1 MPFPYRWPGPSPR
14 GTALAICGVLAAL
27 LVTALAAVVPG
38 ARAFAG
44 VTGSSPLTHAP
55 GFRQAFGEQ
64 TLADPYGV
72 AASPG
77 GTLWVAD
84 TGHGRI
90 VEFSQAGRLITS
102 VAGGLDQPEGVA
114 TDAAGHVW
122 VADTGH
128 DRVVEFSPAGHVL
141 AAFGSAGSGN
151 GQLDQPVALA
161 LSPSGDVWVA
171 DQGNSRVEEFSAS
184 GRYLAAIRVPTPAG
198 VALDAAGDVWV
209 SSPSYAPGN
218 AVDEF
223 SPSGRSLQSF
233 GTTQAGY
240 GDLGDT
246 GGIAIGPAGRVYVA
260 QPDYGWVSVFGRDGL
275 FYTEFGLRSDPAQAS
290 EDLTFPQ
297 GLAVTA
303 TGQVW
308 VADSGDNRIA
318 EFGPAAGPRA
328 SAPPSGGPP
337 LLLIGGLAIL
347 AALLARIGL
356 AWLFVRRR
364 RRTATPDAGPAP
376 PDAGPP
382 APDAGA
388 PAPDAG
394 LPPPDEPPP
403 HAEFSRRAVLAG
415 ATILSGVAV
424 GGTLLPL
431 SVRRALAATLSD
443 PPTGTLADIEHIVIL
458 MQENRSFD
466 HYFGTMPGVRGFAD
480 PAAIRLPSGRPV
492 FYQPRPGPGYLTPF
506 HYDTRTTSAQATPG
520 TDHSWPTQHQAWN
533 NGAMDRWVAAKG
545 PYTMGYFTQADIP
558 FHRALAQAFT
568 ICDNYHCSVLGPT
581 NPNRLYMW
589 TGMIDPNGASGGP
602 VIDNTPAYNNVILS
616 WTTYPE
622 RLERAGISWQVYQEE
637 DNFDDNALAWFR
649 QFGRA
654 PASSP
659 LRQRGMQTRAAGW
672 FENDARQGNLP
683 QVSWLVAPTAQS
695 EHPDYF
701 PAAGAE
707 YIASKLDAIASNPD
721 LWRSTLFILCYDEND
736 GLFDHVPPPTAPPG
750 TPGEFV
756 GAEPIG
762 LGFRVPA
769 LVISPWSAG
778 GYVCSDVLDH
788 TSLIRVIE
796 KRFGVA
802 EPNIS
807 AFRRRTCGDFTGA
820 LRFSARP
827 AGFPRSNR
835 AISLATAE
843 AGLLTAQQEVFS
855 NPPPLVPAV
864 NEPVPVQ

>member
-1 MPFPYRWPGPSPR
+1 VAAFATR
-14 GTALAICGVLAAL
+14 GMVAAL
-27 LVTALAAVVPG
+27 LVSALAAGAPG
-38 ARAFAG
+38 ASASTA
-44 VTGSSPLTHAP
+44 VAGSSPLAHAP

-64 TLADPYGV
+64 TLAGPYGV
-72 AASPG
+72 AVSPG
-77 GTLWVAD
+77 GTIWVAD
-84 TGHGRI
+84 TGHDRI
-90 VEFSQAGRLITS
+90 VEFSQAGRLIMS
-102 VAGGLDQPEGVA
+102 VGGDPFRLDQPEGIA

-141 AAFGSAGSGN
+141 AAFGSAGRGN

-184 GRYLAAIRVPTPAG
+184 GRYLASIRVPTPAG
-198 VALDAAGDVWV
+198 VAVDAAGDIWV

-223 SPSGRSLQSF
+223 SPAGRSLQSF

-246 GGIAIGPAGRVYVA
+246 GGIAIGPADRVYVA
-260 QPDYGWVSVFGRDGL
+260 QPDYGWLSVFDRDGL
-275 FYTEFGLRSDPAQAS
+275 FYTEFGLRSDPAQAGQ
-290 EDLTFPQ
+290 DLEFPQ

-308 VADSGDNRIA
+308 VADSGGNRIA
-318 EFGPAAGPRA
+318 EFGPAAAPHA
-328 SAPPSGGPP
+328 PVPPSGGPP

-356 AWLFVRRR
+356 AWVFTRRR
-364 RRTATPDAGPAP
+364 RRAAAPAPPAAPDAPDAGPDAPDAGP
-376 PDAGPP
+376 PDAGPT
-382 APDAGA
+382 
-388 PAPDAG
+388 
-394 LPPPDEPPP
+394 PP
-403 HAEFSRRAVLAG
+403 AEFSRRRVLAG
-415 ATILSGVAV
+415 ATALSGVAA
-424 GGTLLPL
+424 GGAVLPL
-431 SVRRALAATLSD
+431 SLRRALAATLSD
-443 PPTGTLADIEHIVIL
+443 PPAGSLADIEHIVIL

-480 PAAIRLPSGRPV
+480 PAAIRLPGGRPV
-492 FYQPRPGPGYLTPF
+492 FYQPRPAPAGFLTPF

-533 NGAMDRWVAAKG
+533 HGAMDQWVAAKG

-589 TGMIDPNGASGGP
+589 TGMIDPNGVSGGP
-602 VIDNTPAYNNVILS
+602 VIDNSPAYNNVILS

-649 QFGRA
+649 QFSQA

-659 LRQRGMQTRAAGW
+659 LRQRGLQTRAAGW
-672 FENDARQGNLP
+672 FENDARRGNLP

-695 EHPDYF
+695 EHPDYY

-736 GLFDHVPPPTAPPG
+736 GLFDHVPPPTAAPG

-756 GAEPIG
+756 GGEPIG

-778 GYVCSDVLDH
+778 GHVCSDVLDH

-807 AFRRRTCGDFTGA
+807 AYRRRTCGDFTGA
-820 LRFSARP
+820 LRFSGPP
-827 AGFPRSNR
+827 AGFPRSNQ
-835 AISLATAE
+835 AISLAVAE
-843 AGLLTAQQEVFS
+843 AGLLTAQQEVFT
-855 NPPPLVPAV
+855 NPAPVIPAV
-864 NEPVPVQ
+864 NETVPVQ

>member
-1 MPFPYRWPGPSPR
+1 MPN
-14 GTALAICGVLAAL
+14 ALARHGMLAAL
-27 LVTALAAVVPG
+27 LVGTVVAGAPG
-38 ARAFAG
+38 AMASTR
-44 VTGSSPLTHAP
+44 VSGSSPLAHAP
-55 GFRQAFGEQ
+55 AFRQAFGEQ

-72 AASPG
+72 AAGPG
-77 GTLWVAD
+77 GAIWAAD
-84 TGHGRI
+84 TGHDRI
-90 VEFSQAGRLITS
+90 VEFSQAGRLIIS
-102 VAGGLDQPEGVA
+102 VGGGLDQPEGIA

-141 AAFGSAGSGN
+141 AAFGSAGRGD
-151 GQLDQPVALA
+151 GRLDQPVALA

-171 DQGNSRVEEFSAS
+171 DQGNGRVEEFSAS
-184 GRYLAAIRVPTPAG
+184 GRYLVSIKVPTPAG
-198 VALDAAGDVWV
+198 VAVDAEGDIWV

-223 SPSGRSLQSF
+223 SPAGRSLQSF

-240 GDLGDT
+240 GDLGDP

-260 QPDYGWVSVFGRDGL
+260 QPDYGWVSVFGRNGL

-290 EDLTFPQ
+290 QDLEFPQ

-308 VADSGDNRIA
+308 VADSGGNRIA
-318 EFGPAAGPRA
+318 EFGPAGAHAPGP
-328 SAPPSGGPP
+328 APKGGPP
-337 LLLIGGLAIL
+337 LLLVGGLAIL

-356 AWLFVRRR
+356 AWLVTRRR
-364 RRTATPDAGPAP
+364 GRAAAPAAPDAGPAGP
-376 PDAGPP
+376 AEPAPP
-382 APDAGA
+382 AE
-388 PAPDAG
+388 PAA
-394 LPPPDEPPP
+394 PPPPLP
-403 HAEFSRRAVLAG
+403 HAEFSRRRLLAG
-415 ATILSGVAV
+415 ATALSGVAV
-424 GGTLLPL
+424 GGSVLPSSL
-431 SVRRALAATLSD
+431 RRALAATLND
-443 PPTGTLADIEHIVIL
+443 PPAGALADIEHIVIL

-480 PAAIRLPSGRPV
+480 PAAIRLPDGRPV
-492 FYQPRPGPGYLTPF
+492 FYQPRPAHEGPGYLTPF

-533 NGAMDRWVAAKG
+533 HGAMDQWVAAKG

-568 ICDNYHCSVLGPT
+568 VCDNYHCSVLGPT
-581 NPNRLYMW
+581 NPNRLHMW
-589 TGMIDPNGASGGP
+589 TGMIDPNGVGGGP
-602 VIDNTPAYNNVILS
+602 VIDNTPASNNVILS

-649 QFGRA
+649 QFARA

-659 LRQRGMQTRAAGW
+659 LWQRGMRQRAAGW

-683 QVSWLVAPTAQS
+683 RVSWLVAPTAQS

-778 GYVCSDVLDH
+778 GHVCSDVLDH
-788 TSLIRVIE
+788 TSLIRIIE

-820 LRFSARP
+820 LRFSAQA

-843 AGLLTAQQEVFS
+843 AGLLTAQQEVFG
-855 NPPPLVPAV
+855 NPPPLIPAV

>member
-1 MPFPYRWPGPSPR
+1 M
-14 GTALAICGVLAAL
+14 LAAFL
-27 LVTALAAVVPG
+27 AAALAAVAPG
-38 ARAFAG
+38 ASASTEGTAA
-44 VTGSSPLTHAP
+44 TGPGPLAHAP
-55 GFRQAFGEQ
+55 GFRQAFGQ
-64 TLADPYGV
+64 QALADPYGV
-72 AASPG
+72 AIGPDG
-77 GTLWVAD
+77 DIWVAD
-84 TGHGRI
+84 TGRDQIAKFTPSGHLMASFG
-90 VEFSQAGRLITS
+90 
-102 VAGGLDQPEGVA
+102 GGLDQPEGIA

-122 VADTGH
+122 IADTGH
-128 DRVVEFSPAGHVL
+128 HRVVEFSQAGRVL
-141 AAFGSAGSGN
+141 AAFGSAGSGD

-184 GRYLAAIRVPTPAG
+184 GRYLASIKVPTPAG
-198 VALDAAGDVWV
+198 VALDADGNIWV

-218 AVDEF
+218 AIDEF
-223 SPSGRSLQSF
+223 SPAGRSLQSF

-246 GGIAIGPAGRVYVA
+246 AGIAIGPAGRVYVA
-260 QPDYGWVSVFGRDGL
+260 QPDYGWVSVFGRNGL
-275 FYTEFGLRSDPAQAS
+275 FYTEFGLRSDSAQAS
-290 EDLTFPQ
+290 EDLEFPQ

-308 VADSGDNRIA
+308 VADSGGNQIA
-318 EFGPAAGPRA
+318 QFGPAVAHA
-328 SAPPSGGPP
+328 AAPKGGLP
-337 LLLIGGLAIL
+337 LLLVGGLAVL
-347 AALLARIGL
+347 GALLARIGL
-356 AWLFVRRR
+356 AWFFVRRR
-364 RRTATPDAGPAP
+364 RRPAAPDAGPA
-376 PDAGPP
+376 
-382 APDAGA
+382 APDAA
-388 PAPDAG
+388 PAAPDAA
-394 LPPPDEPPP
+394 PP
-403 HAEFSRRAVLAG
+403 HAEFTRRRVLAG
-415 ATILSGVAV
+415 ATALSGVAV
-424 GGTLLPL
+424 GGSVLPL
-431 SVRRALAATLSD
+431 SLRRALAATLTD
-443 PPTGTLADIEHIVIL
+443 PPAGTLADIEHIVIL

-480 PAAIRLPSGRPV
+480 PAAIRLRDGRPV
-492 FYQPRPGPGYLTPF
+492 FYQPRPAHEGPGYLTPF

-533 NGAMDRWVAAKG
+533 NGAMDQWVAAKG

-568 ICDNYHCSVLGPT
+568 ICDNYHCSVFGPT

-589 TGMIDPNGASGGP
+589 TGMIDPRGTGGGP
-602 VIDNTPAYNNVILS
+602 VIDNIPAYNNVILS

-649 QFGRA
+649 QFARA
-654 PASSP
+654 PTSSP
-659 LRQRGMQTRAAGW
+659 LWQRGMRQRPAGW
-672 FENDARQGNLP
+672 FEDDARKGRLP

-707 YIASKLDAIASNPD
+707 YIASKLEAIASNPD

-736 GLFDHVPPPTAPPG
+736 GLFDHVPPPTAPAG
-750 TPGEFV
+750 TPAEFV

-778 GYVCSDVLDH
+778 GHVCSDVLDH

-807 AFRRRTCGDFTGA
+807 AFRRRTCGDFTTA
-820 LRFSARP
+820 LRFSGQP
-827 AGFPRSNR
+827 AGFPRSNQ
-835 AISLATAE
+835 AISLAVAE
-843 AGLLTAQQEVFS
+843 AGLLSAQQEVFT
-855 NPPPLVPAV
+855 NPPPLIPVV

>member
-1 MPFPYRWPGPSPR
+1 VAAFAS
-14 GTALAICGVLAAL
+14 CGVVAAF
-27 LVTALAAVVPG
+27 LVAALAAVAPG
-38 ARAFAG
+38 ASASTG
-44 VTGSSPLTHAP
+44 VAGSSPLAHAP
-55 GFRQAFGEQ
+55 GFRQAFGAQ
-64 TLADPYGV
+64 ALAGPYGV
-72 AASPG
+72 AVSPG
-77 GTLWVAD
+77 GTIWVAD
-84 TGHGRI
+84 TGHDRI
-90 VEFSQAGRLITS
+90 VEFSQAGRLIMS
-102 VAGGLDQPEGVA
+102 VDGGLDQPEGIA

-161 LSPSGDVWVA
+161 LSPAGDVWVA

-184 GRYLAAIRVPTPAG
+184 GRYLASIRVPTPAG
-198 VALDAAGDVWV
+198 VAVDAAGDIWV

-223 SPSGRSLQSF
+223 SPGGRSLQSF

-260 QPDYGWVSVFGRDGL
+260 QPDYGWLSVFGPNGL

-290 EDLTFPQ
+290 EDLEFPQ

-308 VADSGDNRIA
+308 VADSGDNQIA

-347 AALLARIGL
+347 GALLARIGL
-356 AWLFVRRR
+356 AWLYTRRR
-364 RRTATPDAGPAP
+364 KRPAAPEAPEASGEPEATGAPQAGPTAP
-376 PDAGPP
+376 PP
-382 APDAGA
+382 
-388 PAPDAG
+388 
-394 LPPPDEPPP
+394 
-403 HAEFSRRAVLAG
+403 AEFSRRRVLAG
-415 ATILSGVAV
+415 ATALSGVAV
-424 GGTLLPL
+424 GGTVLPL
-431 SVRRALAATLSD
+431 SLRRAVAAALSD
-443 PPTGTLADIEHIVIL
+443 PPAGTLADIEHIVIL

-480 PAAIRLPSGRPV
+480 PAAIRLPDGRPV
-492 FYQPRPGPGYLTPF
+492 FYQPRPAHEGPGYLTPF

-533 NGAMDRWVAAKG
+533 HGAMDQWVAAKG

-568 ICDNYHCSVLGPT
+568 VCDNYHCSVLGPT

-589 TGMIDPNGASGGP
+589 TGMIDPNGAGGGP
-602 VIDNTPAYNNVILS
+602 VIDNSPAYNNVILS
-616 WTTYPE
+616 WATYPE

-649 QFGRA
+649 QFARA

-659 LRQRGMQTRAAGW
+659 LRQRGLQTRAAGW
-672 FENDARQGNLP
+672 FENDARAGNLP
-683 QVSWLVAPTAQS
+683 QVSWLVAPTAQC
-695 EHPDYF
+695 EHPDYY

-707 YIASKLDAIASNPD
+707 YIASKLDAIASNPG

-778 GYVCSDVLDH
+778 GHVCSDVLDH

-820 LRFSARP
+820 LRFSGQP
-827 AGFPRSNR
+827 AGFPRSNQ
-835 AISLATAE
+835 AISLAVAE
-843 AGLLTAQQEVFS
+843 AGLLTAQQEVFT
-855 NPPPLVPAV
+855 NPPPPIPVV

>member
-1 MPFPYRWPGPSPR
+1 MA
-14 GTALAICGVLAAL
+14 ALASRSMLATF
-27 LVTALAAVVPG
+27 LVIALAAIAPG
-38 ARAFAG
+38 ASASAG
-44 VTGSSPLTHAP
+44 IAGSSPLAHAP
-55 GFRQAFGEQ
+55 GFRQAFGAR
-64 TLADPYGV
+64 TLAGPYGV
-72 AASPG
+72 AVSPG
-77 GTLWVAD
+77 GTIWVAD
-84 TGHGRI
+84 TGHDRI
-90 VEFSQAGRLITS
+90 VEFSQAGHLIMS
-102 VAGGLDQPEGVA
+102 VDGGLDQPEGIA

-184 GRYLAAIRVPTPAG
+184 GRYLASIRVPTPAG
-198 VALDAAGDVWV
+198 VAVDAAGDIWV

-223 SPSGRSLQSF
+223 SPAGRSLQSF

-246 GGIAIGPAGRVYVA
+246 AGIAIGPAGRVYVA
-260 QPDYGWVSVFGRDGL
+260 QPDYGWLSVFGRNGL
-275 FYTEFGLRSDPAQAS
+275 FYTEFGLRSNPAQAG
-290 EDLTFPQ
+290 EDLEFPQ

-337 LLLIGGLAIL
+337 LLLVGGLAIL
-347 AALLARIGL
+347 GALLARIGL
-356 AWLFVRRR
+356 AWLFARRR
-364 RRTATPDAGPAP
+364 RRPAAPEASEAPEAGPA
-376 PDAGPP
+376 A
-382 APDAGA
+382 A
-388 PAPDAG
+388 
-394 LPPPDEPPP
+394 P
-403 HAEFSRRAVLAG
+403 HAEFSRRRVLAG
-415 ATILSGVAV
+415 ATALSGVAV
-424 GGTLLPL
+424 GGSVLPL
-431 SVRRALAATLSD
+431 SLRRALAATLSD
-443 PPTGTLADIEHIVIL
+443 PPAGTLADIEHIVIL

-480 PAAIRLPSGRPV
+480 PAAIRLPDGRPV
-492 FYQPRPGPGYLTPF
+492 FYQPRPAHEGLGYLTPF

-533 NGAMDRWVAAKG
+533 HGAMDQWVAAKG

-589 TGMIDPNGASGGP
+589 TGMIDPNGAGGGP
-602 VIDNTPAYNNVILS
+602 VIDNSPAYNNVILS
-616 WTTYPE
+616 WATYPE

-649 QFGRA
+649 QFAHA

-659 LRQRGMQTRAAGW
+659 LRQRGLQTRAAGW
-672 FENDARQGNLP
+672 FEDDARKGNLP

-707 YIASKLDAIASNPD
+707 YIASKLDAIASNPG

-750 TPGEFV
+750 TPAEFV

-788 TSLIRVIE
+788 TSLIRIIE

-802 EPNIS
+802 APNIS
-807 AFRRRTCGDFTGA
+807 EFRRRTCGDFTGA

-835 AISLATAE
+835 AISLAAAE
-843 AGLLTAQQEVFS
+843 ASLLTAQQEVFS
-855 NPPPLVPAV
+855 NSPPLIPAV

>member
-1 MPFPYRWPGPSPR
+1 MPFLSRWPGPSPR
-14 GTALAICGVLAAL
+14 VAALASRGMVAAF
-27 LVTALAAVVPG
+27 LVTALAAIAPEAG
-38 ARAFAG
+38 ASAG
-44 VTGSSPLTHAP
+44 ITGSSPLAHAP
-55 GFRQAFGEQ
+55 DFRQAFGEQ

-72 AASPG
+72 AVSPG

-84 TGHGRI
+84 TGHDRI
-90 VEFSQAGRLITS
+90 VEFSPAGHLMLS
-102 VAGGLDQPEGVA
+102 VDGVLDQPEGVA
-114 TDAAGHVW
+114 TDATGHVW

-128 DRVVEFSPAGHVL
+128 DRIVEFSPAGHVL

-161 LSPSGDVWVA
+161 VSRSGDVWIA
-171 DQGNSRVEEFSAS
+171 DEGNSRVEEFSAS
-184 GRYLAAIRVPTPAG
+184 GRYLASIKVPTPAG
-198 VALDAAGDVWV
+198 IALDADGDIWV

-218 AVDEF
+218 AVDEY
-223 SPSGRSLQSF
+223 SPAGRSLQSF

-246 GGIAIGPAGRVYVA
+246 AGIAVGPAGRVYVA

-290 EDLTFPQ
+290 EDLAFPQ

-308 VADSGDNRIA
+308 VADSGANRIA
-318 EFGPAAGPRA
+318 EFGPAGAPA
-328 SAPPSGGPP
+328 SVPTGGGPP
-337 LLLIGGLAIL
+337 LLLVGGLAVL

-356 AWLFVRRR
+356 AWLFARRR
-364 RRTATPDAGPAP
+364 RRSASPAVPEPTPSAPEPTPAAPEATLAAPPAP
-376 PDAGPP
+376 P
-382 APDAGA
+382 
-388 PAPDAG
+388 
-394 LPPPDEPPP
+394 
-403 HAEFSRRAVLAG
+403 AEFSRRTVLAG
-415 ATILSGVAV
+415 ATVLSGAAV
-424 GGTLLPL
+424 GGTVLPL
-431 SVRRALAATLSD
+431 SLRRALAATLTE
-443 PPTGTLADIEHIVIL
+443 PPAGTLADVEHIVIL

-480 PAAIRLPSGRPV
+480 PTAITLPDRRPV
-492 FYQPRPGPGYLTPF
+492 FYQPRPAHEGPGYLTPF

-520 TDHSWPTQHQAWN
+520 TDHTWPTQHQAWN
-533 NGAMDRWVAAKG
+533 HGAMDQWVAAKG

-589 TGMIDPNGASGGP
+589 TGMIDPNGSSGGP
-602 VIDNTPAYNNVILS
+602 VIDNSPAYNNVVLS

-649 QFGRA
+649 QFSQA
-654 PASSP
+654 PAASP
-659 LRQRGMQTRAAGW
+659 LWQRGMRKRPAGW
-672 FENDARQGNLP
+672 FENDARRGNLP

-736 GLFDHVPPPTAPPG
+736 GLFDHVPPPTAPHG

-769 LVISPWSAG
+769 LVVSPWSAG
-778 GYVCSDVLDH
+778 GHVCSDVLDH
-788 TSLIRVIE
+788 TSLIRIIE

-807 AFRRRTCGDFTGA
+807 AYRRRTCGDFTGA
-820 LRFSARP
+820 LRFSAPP

-843 AGLLTAQQEVFS
+843 AGLLSAQQEVFT
-855 NPPPLVPAV
+855 NPAPQIPSL